1 LFRQGT
7 SVLHYN
13 HIGDSFAKENTRK
26 PRNPRAQAPRIGPA
40 TLLRIE
46 SGRIPDLM
54 TFGKI
59 CQWLP
64 IDPAEFLG
72 MEVSGLRAQSSQ
84 VVASAHMK
92 VDQNPKPET
101 IHALAQMILLAANAQ
116 TADPK

>member
-1 LFRQGT
+1 MPKRTLESLGILVRKRRG
-7 SVLHYN
+7 
-13 HIGDSFAKENTRK
+13 TRK
-26 PRNPRAQAPRIGPA
+26 LRETASEIGIGPA